1 MDPRILTRL
10 MGMRMKKVNNML
22 RARAIAVALSIPF
35 FLQAIIALAQN
46 PANATSYR
54 VPILKIGSGDL
65 IQVSMFENP
74 EFSGSFRVDANGDIV
89 LPLIGKVHAAG
100 GTADSVGTEIAKRYV
115 DGGILKP
122 ESAYATVSVLEYAT
136 QGITVNGEVKNPGI
150 YPALGVRMLND
161 LVAGAGGETAAA
173 ASKVVITHRDDPEHP
188 ATVFYDPSALTP
200 AVPQIQIFPGDS
212 IMVPRAGIV
221 YVLGDVNRSGGFV
234 LDGRQQLTIEEA
246 MALAGG
252 SAKAAALNRV
262 QLVRSL
268 KDGRKEA
275 ITISIRDI
283 YKGKAPDVALK
294 DGDVVYVPTS
304 NARLVAEQAV
314 SSALGIGTQIT
325 VYRAGYP

>member
-1 MDPRILTRL
+1 
-10 MGMRMKKVNNML
+10 ML
-22 RARAIAVALSIPF
+22 KARALAAALSIPF
-35 FLQAIIALAQN
+35 LLRASTAPAEN
-46 PANATSYR
+46 PGDASSSYR

-65 IQVSMFENP
+65 VQVSMFDNP
-74 EFSGSFRVDANGDIV
+74 ELSGSFRVDADGDIV
-89 LPLIGKVHAAG
+89 LPLIGKVHLAG
-100 GTADSVGTEIAKRYV
+100 ETADAVGTQIAKRYV
-115 DGGILKP
+115 DAGILKP

-136 QGITVNGEVKNPGI
+136 QGITVNGEVKTPGI

-161 LVAGAGGETAAA
+161 IIAAAGGETTVA
-173 ASKVVITHRDDPEHP
+173 ASKVVITHRDDPDHP
-188 ATVFYDPSALTP
+188 ETVYYNPSALVP
-200 AVPQIQIFPGDS
+200 AMPRVQVFPGDS

-234 LDGRQQLTIEEA
+234 LDGRQPLTIERA

-252 SAKAAALNRV
+252 GAKAAALNRV

-275 ITISIRDI
+275 ITISLKDI
-283 YKGKAPDVALK
+283 FKGKAPDVALK

-304 NARLVAEQAV
+304 TGKLVAEQAI

-325 VYRAGYP
+325 VFRAGYP

>member
-1 MDPRILTRL
+1 
-10 MGMRMKKVNNML
+10 ML
-22 RARAIAVALSIPF
+22 KARALAAALSIA
-35 FLQAIIALAQN
+35 FLLPASAALAEN
-46 PANATSYR
+46 PAGNPGDASSYR

-74 EFSGSFRVDANGDIV
+74 ELSGSFRVDAGGDIV
-89 LPLIGKVHAAG
+89 LPLIGKVHLAG
-100 GTADSVGTEIAKRYV
+100 ETPDAVGTQIAKRYV
-115 DGGILKP
+115 DAGILKS

-136 QGITVNGEVKNPGI
+136 QGITVNGEVKAPGI
-150 YPALGVRMLND
+150 YPALGIRMLND
-161 LVAGAGGETAAA
+161 IVAAAGGETTVA
-173 ASKVVITHRDDPEHP
+173 ASKVVITHRDDPDHP
-188 ATVFYDPSALTP
+188 VTVYYNPSALAP
-200 AVPQIQIFPGDS
+200 AMPKVQVFPGDS

-234 LDGRQQLTIEEA
+234 LDGRQQLTIERA

-252 SAKAAALNRV
+252 GAKAAALNRV

-275 ITISIRDI
+275 ITISVKDI
-283 YKGKAPDVALK
+283 FKGKAPDVALK

-304 NARLVAEQAV
+304 TSKLVAEQAI

-325 VYRAGYP
+325 VFRAGYP